1 MTRVTA
7 PDLELWLTTYLRTI
21 LTSEGHSVQVSNKE
35 PADLSLPLKQPLVVI
50 RDDSGTRLS
59 HVTFDRSIG
68 VSILAGSRMN
78 DKPANDLARLVMS
91 ILMDDAIVHADG
103 SPIASVDW
111 DGCNGPYSVID
122 DLDVARRYGT
132 VGYIVVGSW

>member
-7 PDLELWLTTYLRTI
+7 PDLELWLTTYLRTA

-35 PADLSLPLKQPLVVI
+35 PTDLSLPLKQPLIMI
-50 RDDSGTRLS
+50 RDDSGMRLS

-78 DKPANDLARLVMS
+78 DKPANDLGRLVMS

-111 DGCNGPYSVID
+111 DGCNGPYPVID

>member
-7 PDLELWLTTYLRTI
+7 PDLELWLTTYLRTV
-21 LTSEGHSVQVSNKE
+21 LTSEGHSAQVSNKE
-35 PADLSLPLKQPLVVI
+35 PTDLSLPLKQPLVVI
-50 RDDSGTRLS
+50 RDDSGMRLS

-111 DGCNGPYSVID
+111 DGCNGPYPVID